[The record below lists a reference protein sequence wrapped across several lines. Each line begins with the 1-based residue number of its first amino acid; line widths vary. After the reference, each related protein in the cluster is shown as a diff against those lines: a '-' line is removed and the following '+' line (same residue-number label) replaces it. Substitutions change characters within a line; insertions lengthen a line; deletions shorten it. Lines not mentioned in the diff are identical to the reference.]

1 MAAKSSYTVKF
12 KTTTPDVYAIK
23 VFYKP
28 NAGTTPIS
36 FPPNIMAP
44 VINVEHSKLF
54 SNLHSHQ
61 VNQVYVF
68 NCCDEDLTLNP
79 LTADITYLYNPTC
92 TQYTATDNGSSIT
105 VTWDSYTNTDGDSVK
120 EYRIEYKAIGS
131 PGPYNQVIIP
141 MSQIVSY
148 WAGGGPYPSYTE
160 TLTTGVTPGSSY
172 EIRFYTVLEY
182 DYYTYFPTDTTILDE
197 VVIGPCQVT
206 LSSGS
211 SVALLEEGSPALNET
226 GFDSLLEE

>member
-28 NAGTTPIS
+28 NAGTMPIS
-36 FPPNIMAP
+36 FPPNIIAP

-79 LTADITYLYNPTC
+79 LTADITYQLQILKLVDRVN
-92 TQYTATDNGSSIT
+92 NELG
-105 VTWDSYTNTDGDSVK
+105 TNAKLEVK
-120 EYRIEYKAIGS
+120 INLHSFNSAI
-131 PGPYNQVIIP
+131 V
-141 MSQIVSY
+141 
-148 WAGGGPYPSYTE
+148 
-160 TLTTGVTPGSSY
+160 GV
-172 EIRFYTVLEY
+172 
-182 DYYTYFPTDTTILDE
+182 
-197 VVIGPCQVT
+197 
-206 LSSGS
+206 
-211 SVALLEEGSPALNET
+211 
-226 GFDSLLEE
+226 